1 VLREAPSHHAPKVLR
16 DDHPMWQGL
25 ETDDGFPWL
34 AHEDLVLNASV
45 GKLRICRSR

>member
-25 ETDDGFPWL
+25 ETDGFPWL